1 MDIFRT
7 KTQKALD
14 AEIERLTVELS
25 KLDANHEDYVKISDN
40 LKVLCAARE
49 MKDPS
54 GISMET
60 LVAIGANLIGLL
72 IVLNFEKTGVITS
85 KALGMLWRK

>member
-25 KLDANHEDYVKISDN
+25 KLDANHE
-40 LKVLCAARE
+40 E
-49 MKDPS
+49 
-54 GISMET
+54 
-60 LVAIGANLIGLL
+60 IGRAH
-72 IVLNFEKTGVITS
+72 V
-85 KALGMLWRK
+85 